1 MKNYN
6 SPKCEIV
13 VLACEDV
20 VTASGFGN
28 TTEWVD
34 E

>member
-20 VTASGFGN
+20 MTLSGFAN
-28 TTEWVD
+28 VETWVD

>member
-20 VTASGFGN
+20 ITESGFAD
-28 TTEWVD
+28 TVAWV
-34 E
+34 EE

>member
-20 VTASGFGN
+20 VTASGFAD
-28 TTEWVD
+28 TVAWFE